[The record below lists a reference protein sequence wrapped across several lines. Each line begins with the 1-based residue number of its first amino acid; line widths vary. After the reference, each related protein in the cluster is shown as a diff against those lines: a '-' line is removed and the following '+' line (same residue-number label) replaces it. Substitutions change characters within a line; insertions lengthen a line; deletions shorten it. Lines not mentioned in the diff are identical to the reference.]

1 MEVVEELEAVD
12 DVVTGRLLSVAGS
25 VGLGP
30 VTPAPGAPGSWP
42 GPPPAVVVERRGSLQ
57 AAASTTVRTRSVKT
71 MSRAYLTNKGY
82 SQNLPLY
89 LVRRSTRGPMP
100 ELPDIEAYL
109 EALRLRVVG
118 QVLLGVRL
126 LNPFLLRTV
135 DPPLDVVAGGTV
147 ATVSRLGKRLVFEI
161 CSNRSEV
168 PYFLVLHLM
177 IAGRL
182 QWRGPSAA
190 VPRGNVLATFEFP
203 SGTLFVT
210 EAGTKRRASLHL
222 AHGREALNE
231 LDPGGI
237 EVSASTQG
245 EFAEALRRENRTLKR
260 VLTDPRVL
268 SGIGNAYS
276 DEILHRARLSPLKL
290 TGSLSEEEIA
300 GLHQAAVAV
309 LAEWTERLTAEA
321 REKFPEKVTAFRPGM
336 AVHGKFGSRCPVCGE
351 PVQRI
356 VYADNECDYCP
367 GCQTGGRV
375 LADRSLS
382 RLLKD
387 DWPRGA
393 ARVEGD

>member
-1 MEVVEELEAVD
+1 
-12 DVVTGRLLSVAGS
+12 
-25 VGLGP
+25 
-30 VTPAPGAPGSWP
+30 
-42 GPPPAVVVERRGSLQ
+42 
-57 AAASTTVRTRSVKT
+57 
-71 MSRAYLTNKGY
+71 
-82 SQNLPLY
+82 
-89 LVRRSTRGPMP
+89 MP

-109 EALRLRVVG
+109 EALRPRVVG
-118 QVLLGVRL
+118 RPLLGIRL

-135 DPPLDVVAGGTV
+135 DPPLDAVTGGTV
-147 ATVSRLGKRLVFEI
+147 EAVSRLGKRLVFEI
-161 CSNRSEV
+161 ISACSDA
-168 PYFLVLHLM
+168 PYFLVIHLM

-182 QWRGPSAA
+182 QWRPKPSAA
-190 VPRGNVLATFEFP
+190 GEGAPASARAAGAPRSPARAPSAAAPRGNVLAAFEFP

-210 EAGTKRRASLHL
+210 EAGKKRRASLHL
-222 AHGREALNE
+222 VHGREALAG

-237 EVSASTQG
+237 EVAASTAE
-245 EFAEALRRENRTLKR
+245 EFAGALRRENQTLKR
-260 VLTDPRVL
+260 ALSDPRVL

-276 DEILHRARLSPLKL
+276 DEVLHRARLSPFKL
-290 TGSLSEEEIA
+290 TGSLSDGEIA

-309 LAEWTERLTAEA
+309 LAEWTGRLAAEA

-393 ARVEGD
+393 AGGEND

>member
-1 MEVVEELEAVD
+1 
-12 DVVTGRLLSVAGS
+12 
-25 VGLGP
+25 
-30 VTPAPGAPGSWP
+30 
-42 GPPPAVVVERRGSLQ
+42 
-57 AAASTTVRTRSVKT
+57 
-71 MSRAYLTNKGY
+71 
-82 SQNLPLY
+82 
-89 LVRRSTRGPMP
+89 MP
-100 ELPDIEAYL
+100 ELPDIEAYA

-118 QVLLGVRL
+118 QALLGIRL
-126 LNPFLLRTV
+126 QNPFLLRTV
-135 DPPLDVVAGGTV
+135 EPPLGAVVGGTL
-147 ATVSRLGKRLVFEI
+147 ASVSRLGKRLVLEI
-161 CSNRSEV
+161 SSANSET
-168 PYFLVLHLM
+168 PYFLVVHLM

-182 QWRGPSAA
+182 QWRPRPAAPEGGARASARSSTEGQA
-190 VPRGNVLATFEFP
+190 AAAAPVAGPRGNVLVAFEFP
-203 SGTLFVT
+203 SGTLFLT
-210 EAGTKRRASLHL
+210 EAGKKRRASLHVV
-222 AHGREALNE
+222 HGPEALAA
-231 LDPGGI
+231 LDPGGL
-237 EVSASTQG
+237 EVPDSTPG

-260 VLTDPRVL
+260 ALTDPRML

-290 TGSLSEEEIA
+290 TGSLSDEEIA
-300 GLHQAAVAV
+300 KLHHAAVEV

-387 DWPRGA
+387 DWPRAVAGGQ
-393 ARVEGD
+393 GD

>member
-1 MEVVEELEAVD
+1 
-12 DVVTGRLLSVAGS
+12 
-25 VGLGP
+25 
-30 VTPAPGAPGSWP
+30 
-42 GPPPAVVVERRGSLQ
+42 
-57 AAASTTVRTRSVKT
+57 
-71 MSRAYLTNKGY
+71 
-82 SQNLPLY
+82 
-89 LVRRSTRGPMP
+89 MP

-118 QVLLGVRL
+118 QALLGTRL
-126 LNPFLLRTV
+126 QNPFLLRTV
-135 DPPLDVVAGGTV
+135 EPPLDAVVGGTV
-147 ATVSRLGKRLVFEI
+147 KAVSRLGKRLVLEI
-161 CSNRSEV
+161 SSNRSEIT
-168 PYFLVLHLM
+168 YFLVLHLM

-182 QWRGPSAA
+182 QWRAKPSPPSEGAPASARSSGAPSAA
-190 VPRGNVLATFEFP
+190 APRGNVLAAFEFS

-210 EAGTKRRASLHL
+210 EAGKKRRASLHL
-222 AHGREALNE
+222 VHGREALAA

-260 VLTDPRVL
+260 VLTDPRAL

-276 DEILHRARLSPLKL
+276 DEILHSARLSPFKP
-290 TGSLSEEEIA
+290 TGSLSDEEIA
-300 GLHQAAVAV
+300 RLHQAAVAV
-309 LAEWTERLTAEA
+309 LAEWTERLAAEA

-336 AVHGKFGSRCPVCGE
+336 AVHGKFGSRCPVCGD

-356 VYADNECDYCP
+356 VYRDNECDYCP

-375 LADRSLS
+375 LADRALS

-393 ARVEGD
+393 ARAEDD